1 MEAKLIGENKVG
13 NDKAREGDAMTMSQ
27 KPVLFRPSRTV
38 LTYPSEAFQEK
49 LLCDGLTLNLG
60 DACVYS
66 CSFCYVEAQMKK
78 LTYQLLKDHNKEH
91 GGNRSHEDVVIR
103 RRGTE
108 GETALEIL
116 SNQLAGG
123 VKGWLSGRAIRDLKE
138 QELVVYSSTLVD
150 VGANV
155 ELLKETAKACQMI
168 LDETNWQVRLLT
180 KGNLI
185 HKLVKDGLVEDK
197 TRPGNRLSHHQRMIF
212 GFSTGTLN
220 NKLAAAFERGT
231 SLVSKRLESLHWLQ
245 DHGCRTFGMI
255 CPSLPQHDYD
265 AFSVSMREAL
275 RPDKMEH
282 VWAEVINVRGES
294 FSKTRDAL
302 SSAGFIEEA
311 EMLQK
316 VSEGPDRSRL
326 WEEYA
331 RQTFEA
337 HAKVFGQK
345 LRFLQYI
352 DPRSRNY
359 WAGQS
364 ARGAV
369 LIGSLAKEQNL
380 CSRERSAPPAFY
392 SQPRP
397 RGQESHGASIKTP
410 GIKAAET
417 RALNKAAKA
426 AKRQEPV
433 KANPGFAGEA
443 VRMLLGAPGITG
455 IMVLRNAE
463 VIASGGLM
471 SFESPS
477 LVTCHE
483 LGDLAVYL
491 GHEHQPDQEDRE
503 GFDLVLKG
511 AAKLSRPV
519 LN

>member
-1 MEAKLIGENKVG
+1 MELKPNTNEGAENE
-13 NDKAREGDAMTMSQ
+13 KAHEGVTLTMSQ

-78 LTYQLLKDHNKEH
+78 LTYQLLRDHNKDH

-103 RRGTE
+103 RRGAE

-155 ELLKETAKACQMI
+155 ELLKETAQACQMI
-168 LDETNWQVRLLT
+168 LDATNWQVRLLT

-231 SLVSKRLESLHWLQ
+231 SLVSKRIESLHWLQ

-275 RPDKMEH
+275 RPEKMEH

-294 FSKTRDAL
+294 FTRTRDAL
-302 SSAGFIEEA
+302 KEAGFENEA
-311 EMLQK
+311 RMLEA
-316 VSEGPDRSRL
+316 VSEGPAKKEN
-326 WEEYA
+326 WEAYA
-331 RQTFEA
+331 RKTFEA
-337 HAKVFGQK
+337 HQKRFGNK
-345 LRFLQYI
+345 LRFLQYV
-352 DPRSRNY
+352 DPRHADY
-359 WAGQS
+359 WKSQKDQ
-364 ARGAV
+364 GAV
-369 LIGSLAKEQNL
+369 LIGKYAKDEGL
-380 CSRERSAPPAFY
+380 CSHERSAVETSYQNPTGDLTPREG
-392 SQPRP
+392 QPLL
-397 RGQESHGASIKTP
+397 TP
-410 GIKAAET
+410 GKKAAET
-417 RALNKAAKA
+417 RARNQAIQANLDLESKLEQSVAETAKLIHRVKGVA
-426 AKRQEPV
+426 CCLVMKETKVVACEGGGESFKLERFTVHRTEDLILMVQHEQEPD
-433 KANPGFAGEA
+433 E
-443 VRMLLGAPGITG
+443 
-455 IMVLRNAE
+455 
-463 VIASGGLM
+463 
-471 SFESPS
+471 
-477 LVTCHE
+477 
-483 LGDLAVYL
+483 
-491 GHEHQPDQEDRE
+491 
-503 GFDLVLKG
+503 
-511 AAKLSRPV
+511 LSRRAIDKI
-519 LN
+519 LSQA

>member
-1 MEAKLIGENKVG
+1 MDLEPNTEKGAKNA
-13 NDKAREGDAMTMSQ
+13 KAREGGTLTMSQ

-78 LTYQLLKDHNKEH
+78 LTYQLLRDHNKEH

-103 RRGTE
+103 RRGAE

-150 VGANV
+150 VGANI
-155 ELLKETAKACQMI
+155 ELIKETAQACQMI

-185 HKLVKDGLVEDK
+185 HKLVKDGLVENK

-231 SLVSKRLESLHWLQ
+231 SLVSKRIESLHWLQ

-275 RPDKMEH
+275 RPEKMEH

-302 SSAGFIEEA
+302 GGAGFIEEA
-311 EMLQK
+311 EMLQS

-331 RQTFEA
+331 RGTFEA
-337 HAKVFGQK
+337 HAKAFGNK

-352 DPRSRNY
+352 DPRSRDY
-359 WAGQS
+359 WAEQS
-364 ARGAV
+364 DRGAV

-380 CSRERSAPPAFY
+380 CSREMSAPPAFY
-392 SQPRP
+392 TQAVPRA
-397 RGQESHGASIKTP
+397 QENNGTSIKTP

-426 AKRQEPV
+426 SKRQEPV
-433 KANPGFAGEA
+433 QANPSFADEA

-463 VIASGGLM
+463 MIASGGLM
-471 SFESPS
+471 NFESPAQ
-477 LVTCHE
+477 VTSHE

-491 GHEHQPDQEDRE
+491 CHEHQPDQEARE
-503 GFDLVLKG
+503 GLDLVLKG
-511 AAKLSRPV
+511 AAKLSRPA
-519 LN
+519 LK

>member
-1 MEAKLIGENKVG
+1 MEAKLIGENKAG
-13 NDKAREGDAMTMSQ
+13 ENKACESDAMTMSQ

-103 RRGTE
+103 RRGAE

-123 VKGWLSGRAIRDLKE
+123 VKGWLSERAIRDLKE
-138 QELVVYSSTLVD
+138 QELVLYSSTLVD
-150 VGANV
+150 VGANM

-185 HKLVKDGLVEDK
+185 HKLVKDGLVEDQ

-231 SLVSKRLESLHWLQ
+231 SLVSKRIESLHWLQ

-275 RPDKMEH
+275 RPEKMEH

-294 FSKTRDAL
+294 FTRTRDAL
-302 SSAGFIEEA
+302 KEAGFEKEA
-311 EMLQK
+311 RMLEA
-316 VSEGPDRSRL
+316 VSEGPGKKEN
-326 WEEYA
+326 WEAYA
-331 RQTFEA
+331 RKTFEA
-337 HAKVFGQK
+337 HQRQFGQK
-345 LRFLQYI
+345 LRFLQYVE
-352 DPRSRNY
+352 PRYADY
-359 WAGQS
+359 WKAQKEQ
-364 ARGAV
+364 GAV
-369 LIGSLAKEQNL
+369 LIGKYAKDEGL
-380 CSRERSAPPAFY
+380 CSHERSAAEAGYQIPAY
-392 SQPRP
+392 DLNQREAKPLL
-397 RGQESHGASIKTP
+397 TP
-410 GIKAAET
+410 GKKAAET
-417 RALNKAAKA
+417 RARNKAA
-426 AKRQEPV
+426 QEV
-433 KANPGFAGEA
+433 LDLEPG
-443 VRMLLGAPGITG
+443 
-455 IMVLRNAE
+455 
-463 VIASGGLM
+463 
-471 SFESPS
+471 
-477 LVTCHE
+477 H
-483 LGDLAVYL
+483 
-491 GHEHQPDQEDRE
+491 
-503 GFDLVLKG
+503 DLVANQ
-511 AAKLSRPV
+511 AAKLIHRIKGVACCLVMKETNVVACEGGGESFKPERFTLHQTNGLTVVVQHEQEPDE
-519 LN
+519 LSSQAIARILKQG